1 MNLRQGTL
9 LKHGE
14 YRIECELGHGGFGV
28 TYLAVQVGLNRRV
41 AIKEFFMSEYCNRD
55 AETSHVSV
63 PSEGSKE
70 LVAKFRSKFIKEA
83 QNIASLKH
91 PHIISI
97 YDVFEDNGTAYY
109 VMEYLDHGS
118 LADVVKRQGRLPE
131 ADALRYIR
139 QIADALRYI
148 HARKMNHLDVKPGNI
163 LIDEEDH
170 AVLIDFGLS
179 KRYDDE
185 GNQTST
191 TPVGISHG
199 YAPLEQYKKGGVGTF
214 SPATDVYSLG
224 ATLYKLITGSTP
236 PDANDVGEEGL
247 PPFPANVSAATT
259 KAIEQAMQFRRKDR
273 PQSIEEFLALLDA
286 SSSDIPVTVEEE
298 DETTKL
304 DNYPLR
310 PSGSLSGPPSH
321 RAPYSPHSARLGTQ
335 PTLQGPRYAPLKR
348 DNANIAE
355 EVNEDKESPRVASS
369 SFSFK
374 KLLIPLLACV
384 VAVVV
389 FFGMRACNNHRA
401 EEARLAAIEQHR
413 LDSIAKAKEAARIA
427 EEAARLEQYRRDSI
441 AKVAESQQ
449 IAEEKR
455 KEEER
460 IKAAEAQ
467 RLAEEKRKEE
477 ERIKAEKA
485 KQSLSAT
492 GTINGH
498 EYVDLGLSVKWAT
511 CNVGASSPSDYGN
524 YYAWGETSTK
534 SSYTEDNYKYYSND
548 KYVDIGNNISG
559 TKYDAARANWGGTWR
574 MPTEREFQEL
584 IDKCTWT
591 WTLLDDC
598 FGYKITGKNGNSIF
612 LPTEKKGATREK
624 SYYWSTTLFKL
635 LKEGAYALEFDSSE
649 YSIRWTYRFS
659 NLLIRPVTSAA
670 AKGGNA
676 NYQSTEKSTPVQDE
690 SLAVETFRIAEND
703 LTAKSAGT
711 TVYDYN
717 GNMSALIKISTTVEG
732 LVFDGGMIGIIH
744 TIPKKGEVWV
754 YVPQGIKKMS
764 IMHSELGTLRNYF
777 FPVSIEAGCT
787 YKMVLNK

>member
-14 YRIECELGHGGFGV
+14 YRIERELGHGGFGV

-55 AETSHVSV
+55 AETSHVTV

-70 LVAKFRSKFIKEA
+70 LVTKFRNKFIKEA
-83 QNIASLKH
+83 QNIAGLKH

-97 YDVFEDNGTAYY
+97 HDVFEDNGTAYY

-118 LADVVKRQGRLPE
+118 LADVVKRQGRLAE
-131 ADALRYIR
+131 ADALSYIR

-148 HARKMNHLDVKPGNI
+148 HARNMNHLDVKPGNI
-163 LIDEEDH
+163 LIDENNA

-224 ATLYKLITGSTP
+224 ATLYKLITGATP
-236 PDANDVGEEGL
+236 PDVNDILTDGL
-247 PPFPANVSAATT
+247 PSHPGIISPAVFA
-259 KAIEQAMQFRRKDR
+259 AIEQAMQPNKNKR
-273 PQSIEEFLALLDA
+273 PQTVEEFLALLDA
-286 SSSDIPVTVEEE
+286 PSSDIPVTVEEE
-298 DETTKL
+298 DEATKL
-304 DNYPLR
+304 DESLRASLVTPSASQSSAR
-310 PSGSLSGPPSH
+310 PSTNRETVGG
-321 RAPYSPHSARLGTQ
+321 
-335 PTLQGPRYAPLKR
+335 
-348 DNANIAE
+348 
-355 EVNEDKESPRVASS
+355 ASS
-369 SFSFK
+369 HPEGKQQQVGGGPKRSAEQTPFSFK
-374 KLLIPLLACV
+374 KLLWPLLACV
-384 VAVVV
+384 VAVVA
-389 FFGMRACNNHRA
+389 FFGVRAYNNISAENARLA
-401 EEARLAAIEQHR
+401 EEARLVAIEQHR
-413 LDSIAKAKEAARIA
+413 LDSIAKAKEAAR
-427 EEAARLEQYRRDSI
+427 LEQHRKDSI
-441 AKVAESQQ
+441 AKVAESQR

-455 KEEER
+455 EEEER

-635 LKEGAYALEFDSSE
+635 LKEGAYALEFDSSG
-649 YSIRWTYRFS
+649 YSIRWTYRFFNHS
-659 NLLIRPVTSAA
+659 IRPVTSAT

-764 IMHSELGTLRNYF
+764 IMHSELGTLRNYY